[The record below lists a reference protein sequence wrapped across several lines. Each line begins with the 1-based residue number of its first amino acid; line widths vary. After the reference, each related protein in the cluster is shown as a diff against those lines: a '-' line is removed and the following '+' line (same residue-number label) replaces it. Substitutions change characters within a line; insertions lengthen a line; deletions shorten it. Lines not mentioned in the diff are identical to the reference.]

1 MQCVHIH
8 IHETLD
14 PEALAT
20 LRAELMAGSGVEDVE
35 LSLREPH
42 DLVIEYDPDSTH
54 PADFMERMERH
65 GIHPDVTAC

>member
-1 MQCVHIH
+1 MHCVHIH
-8 IHETLD
+8 IHETLN

-20 LRAELMAGSGVEDVE
+20 VRAELMAVRGVDDVE

-42 DLVIEYDPDSTH
+42 DLLVEYDPRRAH
-54 PADFMERMERH
+54 PMEFMDRLERR

>member
-1 MQCVHIH
+1 MHCVHIH

-14 PEALAT
+14 PERLAT
-20 LRAELMAGSGVEDVE
+20 MRAELMALQGVDDVE

-42 DLVIEYDPDSTH
+42 DVVVEYDPRRTH
-54 PADFMERMERH
+54 PVAFMERLERH